1 MYKIIYIT
9 FLSLLLINCTSN
21 TIIKKPD
28 NLIPKNQM
36 VDILTDMFLASG
48 GENIKNI
55 QLQRKVNYFPLVF
68 EKHHIDSTQ
77 FKESN
82 FYYVSRIDD
91 YEEILKKV
99 DERLQNLK
107 KLNEEEISIL
117 DSIKNI
123 DNPRPIRKTE
133 EDYEEE

>member
-1 MYKIIYIT
+1 MHKFFYIT

-21 TIIKKPD
+21 TIIKKPN
-28 NLIPKNQM
+28 NLIPKDQM
-36 VDILTDMFLASG
+36 VDVLTDMFLASG
-48 GENIKNI
+48 AENIKN
-55 QLQRKVNYFPLVF
+55 LRLERKANYFPLVF
-68 EKHHIDSTQ
+68 EKYHIDSTQ

-99 DERLQNLK
+99 EERLQNLR
-107 KLNEEEISIL
+107 KLNEAEISQL

-123 DNPRPIRKTE
+123 DKQLSKGNI
-133 EDYEEE
+133 EEEEE

>member
-36 VDILTDMFLASG
+36 VDVLTDMFLASG

-55 QLQRKVNYFPLVF
+55 HLQRKVNYFPLVF

-99 DERLQNLK
+99 DERLQRLK
-107 KLNEEEISIL
+107 QLNEEEISL
-117 DSIKNI
+117 QDSIKNI
-123 DNPRPIRKTE
+123 DNPQSIRKVK
-133 EDYEEE
+133 YEEAE